1 MIVGDFYSGAVL
13 LRSLLGFKYVLTVSL
28 LRASSPSQQ
37 CGRHVLEA
45 SRTILGKF
53 VYQRLPVVG
62 I

>member
-28 LRASSPSQQ
+28 LRPVRRANNAAVMFLRPA
-37 CGRHVLEA
+37 EP
-45 SRTILGKF
+45 ILGKF
-53 VYQRLPVVG
+53 VYQRLPAVG